1 MNLIN
6 KFDLKSIFRNYF
18 YLGEKLFLIGIFFL
32 PSALPIGGFF
42 LLSSIVLA
50 FSKNNVNL
58 IKNKWNFLFLF
69 STLLILISTIYN
81 CFFDLSPVLENI
93 DKSIILFNLF
103 NWIPIY
109 LAFLAFQIYLKS
121 DKQRLLFQKF
131 LISGTIPVLIS
142 CIMHSFLKIYGPFK
156 TLFGT
161 IVWFNYESIIDG
173 AGGVSGLFN
182 NPNYLGTWLTICLPF
197 SISLLRI
204 EKVKSYKLIL
214 SILNLLIIYFA
225 VATNSRNAFL
235 GIFIGLIVVF
245 GIKRIIYFTIL
256 IFLGMIIFNYFLP
269 DIMNFTDSH
278 LFYKLTNVKPDL
290 DYPRINIWKN
300 ALSLIKQRPLF
311 GWGAGS
317 FPYVTAYFPP
327 FQNYQHTH
335 NLIMEL
341 AFNFGIP
348 ISIIVFT
355 TTATLLKEAFIKI
368 KSVKNSLDEY
378 KICISFLASFVVFL
392 IAHLNDITYYDG
404 KISII
409 FSIFLAALKNI
420 IEQKNNLKKI

>member
-1 MNLIN
+1 MHLMN
-6 KFDLKSIFRNYF
+6 KFDLKPIFSNYL

-42 LLSSIVLA
+42 LLSSIFIA
-50 FSKNNVNL
+50 FRKYNENF
-58 IKNKWNFLFLF
+58 IKNKWNLIFLISIFLILL
-69 STLLILISTIYN
+69 STLYN
-81 CFFDLSPVLENI
+81 CFFNVSPVLQNI
-93 DKSIILFNLF
+93 DKSIVFFNLF

-109 LAFLAFQIYLKS
+109 FAFLSFQIYLKS
-121 DKQRLLFQKF
+121 ERQKLLFQKF

-142 CIMHSFLKIYGPFK
+142 CIMHSFLKIYGPFQ

-173 AGGVSGLFN
+173 LGGVSGLFN
-182 NPNYLGTWLTICLPF
+182 NPNYLGTWLTISLPF

-214 SILNLLIIYFA
+214 LILNLLIIYFA
-225 VATNSRNAFL
+225 ISTNSRNALL
-235 GIFIGLIVVF
+235 GIFIGFIVIF
-245 GIKRIIYFTIL
+245 GIKRIIYFTLL
-256 IFLGMIIFNYFLP
+256 IFFGMLIFNYFLP
-269 DIMNFTDSH
+269 NILNINDNY
-278 LFYKLTNVKPDL
+278 LFYKLTNVNPNL

-300 ALSLIKQRPLF
+300 AFFLISQRPLF
-311 GWGAGS
+311 GWGGGTL
-317 FPYVTAYFPP
+317 PYVTSYFPP

-335 NLIMEL
+335 NLIIEL

-355 TTATLLKEAFIKI
+355 TIIKILNEACIKI
-368 KSVKNSLDEY
+368 KSAKNSLDEY
-378 KICISFLASFVVFL
+378 KIHISFLASFIVFI
-392 IAHLNDITYYDG
+392 IAHLTDITYYDG

-409 FSIFLAALKNI
+409 FAILLACLKNI
-420 IEQKNNLKKI
+420 IEEKKQYQKI